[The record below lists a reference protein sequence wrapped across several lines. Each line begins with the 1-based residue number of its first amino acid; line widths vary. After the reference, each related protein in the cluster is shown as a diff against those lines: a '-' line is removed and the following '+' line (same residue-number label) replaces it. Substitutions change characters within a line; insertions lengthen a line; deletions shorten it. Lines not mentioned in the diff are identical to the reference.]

1 MPLQNVNRKLSYA
14 LVTLNQK
21 SLALQ
26 IIPKTSPILKLQKLA
41 QAIMNNIEEK
51 LEHCESLILY
61 TFNNKLL
68 LCEALQTSGY
78 GIHWRGA
85 YAQVPKNTRLAVY
98 GDTALNMAYCS
109 LWYPKHLDKGAIIS
123 CL

>member
-1 MPLQNVNRKLSYA
+1 MSLQNVNRHISYA
-14 LVTLNQK
+14 LVTLSQK

-26 IIPKTSPILKLQKLA
+26 IIPETSPSLKLQNLA
-41 QAIMNNIEEK
+41 RVIMNNIDEK
-51 LEHCESLILY
+51 LQHCESLILY

-78 GIHWRGA
+78 GIFWRGA
-85 YAQVPKNTRLAVY
+85 YAWVPKNTRLAVY